1 MGLGAASTAA
11 QYVVTH
17 SQPSHNP
24 VNLDFLLDPLSKSEF
39 LSFLS
44 FLSLEPD
51 PLRLRYRMELHELV
65 ADIVRNKRMDV
76 LGVITRYADNRI
88 DEETRPAFVEM
99 VKEEIRRLHEGI
111 IARYRIRPSEFAARR
126 EARKLP

>member
-1 MGLGAASTAA
+1 MLLLIPSRHTTLSTLIFCLIR
-11 QYVVTH
+11 
-17 SQPSHNP
+17 SQKANSYH
-24 VNLDFLLDPLSKSEF
+24 
-39 LSFLS
+39 

-88 DEETRPAFVEM
+88 DEETRPAFAEM

-111 IARYRIRPSEFAARR
+111 ITRYRIRPSEFAAWR